1 MPPMRR
7 TLIAGL
13 AAGPLLLAGAAACGG
28 GSDDA
33 PPDPD
38 VVAACDE
45 YHRLV
50 NQWGV
55 DYGAEV
61 GAVAQ
66 AAAAGD
72 EEREETAVAV
82 VRELFQTTADGL
94 REQSGSSS
102 DEELSEALGEA
113 ADGLTDIAGQI
124 ETYDDVAA
132 APELMAEGQFAE
144 GGARVSTICAE

>member
-1 MPPMRR
+1 MRR

-28 GSDDA
+28 SDDS

-45 YHRLV
+45 YQRLV
-50 NQWGV
+50 NQWSV
-55 DYGAEV
+55 DYGAEI

-66 AAAAGD
+66 AGAAGD
-72 EEREETAVAV
+72 EEREDTAVAV
-82 VRELFQTTADGL
+82 VRELFQTTADGM
-94 REQSGSSS
+94 REQSESTS

-132 APELMAEGQFAE
+132 APELMADGQFAE
-144 GGARVSTICAE
+144 GGERVSNLCAE

>member
-1 MPPMRR
+1 MRR

-28 GSDDA
+28 DSDDS
-33 PPDPD
+33 PPAPD

-45 YHRLV
+45 YQRLV

-66 AAAAGD
+66 AGAAGD

-94 REQSGSSS
+94 REQSGSTS

-124 ETYDDVAA
+124 ETYDDVQA
-132 APELMAEGQFAE
+132 APELMSEGQFAE
-144 GGARVSTICAE
+144 GGERVSSLCAN